1 MAIRREQ
8 RTRERGIV
16 HMWAIGAVLPL
27 VMLAAVAVD
36 TGYILVAR
44 SQLQGSIDAGATA
57 TLLALQ
63 RGLPQGAAEAAARSL
78 MDQNLILGNILMS
91 SSFEFGDY
99 ESQKDRF
106 RVGRDKHAPAVRISA
121 SHTFPPLLAGAF
133 VNFFPSV
140 HGETIASAGCRE
152 IVLMLD
158 TTASWGAD
166 FVDATDALR
175 DVVDQV
181 ASTALVGDQ
190 VGLGVFAAEA
200 DAVFSGLRP
209 MPAAASQLDVVLDR
223 VLAPC
228 ADYALTT
235 DTQFLPQG
243 GCSGTDH
250 GAAIDVA
257 IDIFEKKKSKCG
269 AEKLLILVSDG
280 APCDAQGPGGTAAD
294 AVAAADRAAA
304 IGINIAPIMLL
315 NHAGPPPD
323 CPGDAATDAAFNDS
337 LARGFGEVNT
347 VANSTDLI
355 PLLPTLIRNT
365 PVDLVR

>member
-1 MAIRREQ
+1 MATRGGERN
-8 RTRERGIV
+8 RERGAV

-44 SQLQGSIDAGATA
+44 SQLQGAIDAGASA
-57 TLLALQ
+57 AMLALQ
-63 RGLPQGAAEAAARSL
+63 RGLPQGAAEAAARNV
-78 MDQNLILGNILMS
+78 MDQNLILGSTLMS

-99 ESQKDRF
+99 ESSKDRF
-106 RVGRDKHAPAVRISA
+106 RVGRDKFAPAVRISA

-133 VNFFPSV
+133 VSFFPSV
-140 HGETIASAGCRE
+140 HGEAIAAAGCRE

-166 FVDATDALR
+166 FAAATDALR
-175 DVVDQV
+175 DVVDRV

-190 VGLGVFAAEA
+190 IGLGVFAAEA
-200 DAVFSGLRP
+200 DSVFAGLRP
-209 MPAAASQLDVVLDR
+209 MPAAASQLDTVLDR

-235 DTQFLPQG
+235 DTRFLPQS

-280 APCDAQGPGGTAAD
+280 APCDAQGPGGSVTG
-294 AVAAADRAAA
+294 AVAAADRAAG
-304 IGINIAPIMLL
+304 IGINIAPVMLL
-315 NHAGPPPD
+315 RPVGPPPD
-323 CPGDAATDAAFNDS
+323 CLRGSTALLAARSGHAQ
-337 LARGFGEVNT
+337 
-347 VANSTDLI
+347 
-355 PLLPTLIRNT
+355 
-365 PVDLVR
+365 PVRRRLGRSCVPSFATG